1 MFQFRYHQ
9 DIKPL
14 MKLVIPLLMT
24 GLIGG
29 LVYFFQTLF
38 LAHIGTKALAAG
50 ALVSWLNWVLVVV
63 VFGILGAI
71 NILVAHFF
79 GAKNYQEICRVTR
92 DGLIVALLLWLPTFF
107 LFWNMAPIFLVFGQ
121 KPAIVELAIPYLHAL
136 AYGLLPNFLMIALLE
151 LMIGL
156 GNTRIVIFITA
167 LSVLLTICFSYVLM
181 FGEYGFPNL
190 GIAGAGWGCALSN
203 IITFFVFFLY
213 LIFHKQYRNYLVHV
227 FDLSAPFHIL
237 ELFQIG
243 FPMGLMYCV
252 EVGFFFALSLMIGAY
267 GHELLA
273 ANQIAL
279 QYLGIL
285 IGAIFSI
292 AQAITV
298 RMGHLLGAQQKQVAH
313 RASYL
318 GSLLALGFVMVF
330 SMTEWLFPKQ
340 FIGLDFDVH
349 LAENA
354 SVVGD
359 ASVFLCLCGI
369 FQIFEA
375 IRLSMFGAL
384 RALKDTHFTLWCS
397 FVTFWMVALPLGFLL
412 EKLAWDQGRG
422 LWLGMI
428 LANIFS
434 VIWLKYRL
442 NKKFESA
449 R

>member
-1 MFQFRYHQ
+1 MIKYRYQH

-14 MKLVIPLLMT
+14 LKLVIPLVMT

-38 LAHIGTKALAAG
+38 LAHIGAKALAAG

-79 GAKNYQEICRVTR
+79 GAKRYYEICRVTR
-92 DGLIVALLLWLPTFF
+92 DGLIIALLLWFPTCF

-121 KPAIVELAIPYLHAL
+121 KPAIVALAIPYLHAL

-156 GNTRIVIFITA
+156 GNTRIVIFITV
-167 LSVLLTICFSYVLM
+167 LSVVLTIFFSYVLM
-181 FGEYGFPNL
+181 FGLYGFPYL
-190 GIAGAGWGCALSN
+190 GIAGAGWGCTLSN
-203 IITFFVFFLY
+203 ILTFLFFFLY
-213 LIFHKQYRNYLVHV
+213 LIFHHQYRNYLVHV
-227 FDLSAPFHIL
+227 FHLSGPFHLL

-243 FPMGLMYCV
+243 LPMGLMYFV
-252 EVGFFFALSLMIGAY
+252 EVGFFFVLSLLIGAY

-298 RMGHLLGAQQKQVAH
+298 RMGHLIGAHQKQEAH
-313 RASYL
+313 RASQW
-318 GSLLALGFVMVF
+318 GSLMAIGFVLIF
-330 SMTEWLFPKQ
+330 SMTQWLMPAH

-349 LAENA
+349 LPQNYTL
-354 SVVGD
+354 VKD
-359 ASVFLCLCGI
+359 AKIFLYLCGI

-397 FVTFWMVALPLGFLL
+397 FVTFWIIALPLGILL
-412 EKLAWDQGRG
+412 EKLFWDQGRG
-422 LWLGMI
+422 LWIGMI

-442 NKKFESA
+442 KQKFG
-449 R
+449 